1 MPGVGTRMAPT
12 KDNTRPVCLNL
23 TRLISRVGRG
33 PMTGIDRVEL
43 AYLRYFTNG
52 PHPFYG
58 LIKCSDGIALLDAK
72 GMSALL
78 SRFEGKVEW
87 GPKDTRSRL
96 HFRQAAAMRAA
107 VSDLRRLAVKWS
119 RPSALN
125 RHLSEIFSCGVTYFD
140 VGHSKFDPS
149 VAGAFSALPGARL
162 IFMLHDVIPLDFPQ
176 YQRPESTSSCKLR
189 IGHVGTVANHVLY
202 PSNQARVTTE
212 LHLARFGRVPPSL
225 VVPLGL
231 DTVVQR
237 RAELPEGLN
246 LSLPYFV
253 TIGTIEPRKNHTL
266 LLDLWDKLA
275 LRRKMPTLF
284 IVGNRGWQ
292 NAEVFKRLD
301 AKPAGVIELNNLS
314 DGAMAALL
322 QGATALLFPSHAE
335 GFGLP
340 PVEAAAAE
348 VPVLCSDLP
357 VLREVLGSYPT
368 YLSPTNL
375 DAWEGA
381 VLKMVRCAK
390 EIRRTNL
397 PADERILLPNWD
409 NHFKI
414 VSKLL

>member
-1 MPGVGTRMAPT
+1 
-12 KDNTRPVCLNL
+12 
-23 TRLISRVGRG
+23 
-33 PMTGIDRVEL
+33 
-43 AYLRYFTNG
+43 
-52 PHPFYG
+52 
-58 LIKCSDGIALLDAK
+58 
-72 GMSALL
+72 
-78 SRFEGKVEW
+78 
-87 GPKDTRSRL
+87 
-96 HFRQAAAMRAA
+96 
-107 VSDLRRLAVKWS
+107 
-119 RPSALN
+119 
-125 RHLSEIFSCGVTYFD
+125 
-140 VGHSKFDPS
+140 
-149 VAGAFSALPGARL
+149 
-162 IFMLHDVIPLDFPQ
+162 
-176 YQRPESTSSCKLR
+176 
-189 IGHVGTVANHVLY
+189 
-202 PSNQARVTTE
+202 
-212 LHLARFGRVPPSL
+212 
-225 VVPLGL
+225 
-231 DTVVQR
+231 
-237 RAELPEGLN
+237 
-246 LSLPYFV
+246 
-253 TIGTIEPRKNHTL
+253 
-266 LLDLWDKLA
+266 
-275 LRRKMPTLF
+275 MPTLF

-314 DGAMAALL
+314 DRAMAALL